1 MSHLK
6 LEELAR
12 LVDEAP
18 EVDEQAHL
26 GECDVCRGELEALTE
41 QRLALGAL
49 PDLAPPP
56 DAWPALRSRL
66 RQEGLVRPEGAW
78 RGRRVL
84 AMPLA
89 RAAAAAFLFLAGGA
103 AGYAARDVSAPA
115 APAAPAAPMAA
126 GPVATAAD
134 PELAVPAGQD
144 ANATR
149 DVEAASELF
158 MDALD
163 RYMASTGA
171 SPGDP
176 AARLAALDNI
186 VLTTAE
192 ALHEAP
198 ADPVING
205 YHLSALAQRD
215 AVLRQL
221 AVRAGDPVF

>member
-18 EVDEQAHL
+18 EVEEQAHL
-26 GECDVCRGELEALTE
+26 GACEVCRAELEALTE

-66 RQEGLVRPEGAW
+66 RQEGLVRPEAPL
-78 RGRRVL
+78 RARRFV

-103 AGYAARDVSAPA
+103 AGYAARDVTAAATPA
-115 APAAPAAPMAA
+115 AA
-126 GPVATAAD
+126 GPVATAND
-134 PELAVPAGQD
+134 PGVAIPAGQD
-144 ANATR
+144 VDATR

-221 AVRAGDPVF
+221 AVRAGDPIF